1 MSPWLA
7 ATVPHAHSAVC
18 LGHRWRAV
26 RLCREEMMRST
37 CNAMSKAGI
46 PLCGLLALVV
56 SACGGGGGDTA
67 PPSKPLTVTAENLY
81 SFGSSSPDAM
91 GPAGVLV
98 QGGDGNFYGTTFT
111 GGAALAGC
119 SGGAATTN
127 PFYVGCGTVFKIT
140 PTGEETV
147 LHLFAAAPADGANP
161 EVLIQGNDGNF
172 YGTTATGG
180 ANNLGTVFKL
190 TPGGVETILYS
201 FKGGSDGAGGQGLV
215 QASDGNFYGTTGG
228 GGANGAGTVFRLTP
242 EGVETILYAFS
253 GTSYAGPDGA
263 NPVGQL
269 VQGSDG
275 NFYGVTELGG
285 LPSPVVNNTTTCGT
299 VFKVTPEGIETILHR
314 FSGPDGQY
322 PEAGLIQGSDG
333 NFHGTTS
340 GNNTSSGTVFRV
352 TPEGA
357 ETTLYTF
364 NPANGVDGAAP
375 LASLIQGSDGNFYGT
390 TSGGGTNLSGTAFQ
404 LTPSG
409 VETVLYSFP
418 KSSVPGPDTNLVQ
431 GIDGNLY
438 GASFYGGAYDEGYF
452 FSLVLK

>member
-1 MSPWLA
+1 M
-7 ATVPHAHSAVC
+7 V
-18 LGHRWRAV
+18 
-26 RLCREEMMRST
+26 RST
-37 CNAMSKAGI
+37 CNSMSKAGI
-46 PLCGLLALVV
+46 PLCGLIALVV

-67 PPSKPLTVTAENLY
+67 PPPKPLTVTAENLY

-91 GPAGVLV
+91 GPTGMLV
-98 QGGDGNFYGTTFT
+98 QGSDGNFYGTTFT
-111 GGAALAGC
+111 GGIALAGC
-119 SGGAATTN
+119 RGGAATTN

-172 YGTTATGG
+172 YGTTASGG

-190 TPGGVETILYS
+190 TPG
-201 FKGGSDGAGGQGLV
+201 
-215 QASDGNFYGTTGG
+215 
-228 GGANGAGTVFRLTP
+228 
-242 EGVETILYAFS
+242 GVETILYAFS

-285 LPSPVVNNTTTCGT
+285 LSSPVVNNTTTCGT

-333 NFHGTTS
+333 NFYGTTS

-431 GIDGNLY
+431 ASDGNLY
-438 GASFYGGAYDEGYF
+438 GASFYGGTYDEGYF
-452 FSLVLK
+452 FSLVLQ

>member
-1 MSPWLA
+1 VL
-7 ATVPHAHSAVC
+7 
-18 LGHRWRAV
+18 LRAV
-26 RLCREEMMRST
+26 RLRREEMVRST
-37 CNAMSKAGI
+37 CNSMRKAGI
-46 PLCGLLALVV
+46 PLCGLLASLVV
-56 SACGGGGGDTA
+56 SACGGGGGPA
-67 PPSKPLTVTAENLY
+67 PPPKPLTVTAENLY

-91 GPAGVLV
+91 APAGVL
-98 QGGDGNFYGTTFT
+98 GHGSDGNFYGTTYT
-111 GGAALAGC
+111 GGTALAGC
-119 SGGAATTN
+119 SHGAATTN

-201 FKGGSDGAGGQGLV
+201 FKGGSDGADGVGLV
-215 QASDGNFYGTTGG
+215 EGIDGNFYGTTSG

-263 NPVGQL
+263 NPTGQL

-314 FSGPDGQY
+314 FSGPDGQF
-322 PEAGLIQGSDG
+322 PVGLIQGG
-333 NFHGTTS
+333 
-340 GNNTSSGTVFRV
+340 
-352 TPEGA
+352 
-357 ETTLYTF
+357 
-364 NPANGVDGAAP
+364 
-375 LASLIQGSDGNFYGT
+375 DGNFYGT
-390 TSGGGTNLSGTAFQ
+390 TSGGNTSYGTLFRVTPEGVETTLYTFNPGDGRDGAFPEASLIEGSDGNFYGTTTGGGTNSGGTAFQ
-404 LTPSG
+404 LTPAG
-409 VETVLYSFP
+409 VVTVRYSFP
-418 KSSVPGPDTNLVQ
+418 KSSGPDTNLVQ
-431 GIDGNLY
+431 GSDGNLY
-438 GASFYGGAYDEGYF
+438 GATRYGGTYDEGYF
-452 FSLVLK
+452 FRLVLK